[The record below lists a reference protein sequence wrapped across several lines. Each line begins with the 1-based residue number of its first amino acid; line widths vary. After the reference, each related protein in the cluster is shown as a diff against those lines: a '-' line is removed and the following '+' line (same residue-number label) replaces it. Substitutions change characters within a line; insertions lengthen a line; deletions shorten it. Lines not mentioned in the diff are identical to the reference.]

1 MLAEPRPPTSSPS
14 ASPRSRFSSS
24 FRRVPAPGCGL
35 PSSGAPPR
43 PRSCCRTCKAIRSC
57 SLRGRPVL
65 VNFFATW
72 CPPCRAELPELQALA
87 EAHPDCLQ
95 ILGIAQE
102 TEGASKIAA
111 FAKERGITY
120 PLLLDDGGAGASYS
134 VTSIPRSVLI
144 DADGNVA
151 GIADGT
157 VTKAG
162 VERRFTPSQESR
174 GAAETLSV

>member
-1 MLAEPRPPTSSPS
+1 MRIIDLTR
-14 ASPRSRFSSS
+14 RFV
-24 FRRVPAPGCGL
+24 VPAGL
-35 PSSGAPPR
+35 AALAILTVVQARIGSGLRPSTQQQRSPAPAFVLPDLQGNQV
-43 PRSCCRTCKAIRSC
+43 SLA

-65 VNFFATW
+65 LNFFATW

-95 ILGIAQE
+95 ILGISVG
-102 TEGASKIAA
+102 TEGAREIAS

-120 PLLLDDGGAGASYS
+120 PVLLDDGGAGASYS
-134 VTSIPRSVLI
+134 VRSIPRSVLI
-144 DADGNVA
+144 DSDGNIA

-162 VERRFTPSQESR
+162 IEKAVHAIAKAPTRC
-174 GAAETLSV
+174 